1 MRIQISIAEQ
11 RLDLFA
17 PDGACIRRYS
27 VSTAANGPG
36 ERQGSH
42 CTPRGRH
49 RIRARIGGDA
59 PVGAVFRGRRPT
71 GEMWTPEFAAR
82 HPGRDWILSRI
93 LWLCGC
99 QPGFNRLGG
108 VDSRVD
114 PEDVDLRVLAGES
127 NGQYITRLARDI
139 DRRRRGGHL
148 PDGNRRS
155 DGARRDDPLA
165 PLAPLANHQKHRHC
179 EE

>member
-99 QPGFNRLGG
+99 EPGRNRFGD
-108 VDSRVD
+108 VDSMRRYIYIHGTGDDQPIGVARSHGCIRMRNSDVIELFELVPAGTTVD
-114 PEDVDLRVLAGES
+114 
-127 NGQYITRLARDI
+127 I
-139 DRRRRGGHL
+139 
-148 PDGNRRS
+148 
-155 DGARRDDPLA
+155 
-165 PLAPLANHQKHRHC
+165 